1 MFPEILWAVPPV
13 AAAVP
18 LSAAAWHHWSPHTW
32 SYGPGL
38 VGSALRVHLT
48 WEHVAQGCGLSHTRR
63 KTKVKGG
70 IQRVSVE
77 KKPRLSRFRPTPFGF
92 RVRARL
98 HDGQTPDDY
107 AQALTRLA
115 HAWRVDSVRLRTS
128 GPGWVE
134 LAASRRDPLGT
145 VTNAGPLA
153 ADWELLKVR
162 MGTLETGDPWIID
175 FRAVPHWLIMGAT
188 QSGKSTDINAL
199 VYQLA
204 PQPVALAGLDLKG
217 GVELTPY
224 ARRMSKLA
232 TTRTECVGLLDD
244 LMTMLTDRMTLCR
257 EAGVRNIWQLPEQVR
272 PTPVVTV
279 VDEVAEL
286 YLMTD
291 KSEKDEIARTSTLLL
306 RNAQLGRAFGLYLVV
321 AGQRVGSDL
330 GPGVTALRA
339 QITGRICHRVNDGE
353 TAKMALGDL
362 APDSLSAA
370 LKIPAEMPGV
380 AVTVG
385 SDGRWYRG
393 RSDLTTE
400 QMAEEASAEFA
411 HMAPVWDLLVAGQ
424 THTAENT
431 TASTDDIDWNRLEEE
446 LT

>member
-1 MFPEILWAVPPV
+1 MFPEILWAVPAAGLTLPV
-13 AAAVP
+13 
-18 LSAAAWHHWSPHTW
+18 SAAAWHHWSPNTW

-48 WEHVAQGCGLSHTRR
+48 WDHVSQGCGLSVTRR
-63 KTKVKGG
+63 KTQVKGG
-70 IQRVSVE
+70 VRRVSVE
-77 KKPRLSRFRPTPFGF
+77 KKPKLRRFRPTPYGF

-107 AQALTRLA
+107 QEALTRLA
-115 HAWRVDSVRLRTS
+115 HAWRVDSVRIRTS

-134 LAASRRDPLGT
+134 LVASRRDPLGT
-145 VTNAGPLA
+145 VTNAAPVA
-153 ADWELLKVR
+153 RDWELLKVR
-162 MGTLETGDPWIID
+162 MGTLETGDPWVID

-224 ARRMSKLA
+224 AKRMSKLA
-232 TTRTECVGLLDD
+232 TTRAECTVLLDD
-244 LMTMLTDRMTLCR
+244 LMTILNDRMTQCR
-257 EAGVRNIWQLPEQVR
+257 EAGVRNIWQLPDDVR
-272 PTPVVTV
+272 PMPVVVV

-306 RNAQLGRAFGLYLVV
+306 RNAQLGRAFGLHLVV

-330 GPGVTALRA
+330 GPGVTALRS

-370 LKIPAEMPGV
+370 MKIPAEMPGV

-385 SDGRWYRG
+385 ADGRWYRV

-400 QMAEEASAEFA
+400 EMAEEASAEFA
-411 HMAPVWDLLVAGQ
+411 YLAPDWDALVSGR
-424 THTAENT
+424 T
-431 TASTDDIDWNRLEEE
+431 TEKETVPADAVDWDRLEEE
-446 LT
+446 LS

>member
-1 MFPEILWAVPPV
+1 MLPEILWAVPPA

-18 LSAAAWHHWSPHTW
+18 LSAAAWHHWSPTTW

-38 VGSALRVHLT
+38 VGSGLRVYLT
-48 WEHVAQGCGLSHTRR
+48 WERVAQGCGLSHTRH
-63 KTKVKGG
+63 KVKVKGG
-70 IQRVSVE
+70 VRRVNVE
-77 KKPRLSRFRPTPFGF
+77 KKPKLRRFRPTAYGF

-107 AQALTRLA
+107 RDALVRLA
-115 HAWRVDSVRLRTS
+115 HAWRVDSVRIRTS

-134 LAASRRDPLGT
+134 LVAARTDPLNT
-145 VTNAGPLA
+145 VTEAPPLGA
-153 ADWELLKVR
+153 EGWELLKVR
-162 MGTLETGDPWIID
+162 MGTLETGDPWVID
-175 FRAVPHWLIMGAT
+175 FRQVPHWLIMGAT

-199 VYQLA
+199 VYGLA
-204 PQPVALAGLDLKG
+204 PQPVALVGLDLKG

-224 ARRMSKLA
+224 ADRMSRLA
-232 TTRTECVGLLDD
+232 TTRPECTDLLSGLMDI
-244 LMTMLTDRMTLCR
+244 LTDRMTLCR
-257 EAGVRNIWQLPEQVR
+257 EAGVRNIWQLPEAVR
-272 PTPVVTV
+272 PMPIVIL

-286 YLMTD
+286 YLMAD

-330 GPGVTALRA
+330 GPGVTALRS
-339 QITGRICHRVNDGE
+339 QITGRICHRVNDAE

-370 LKIPAEMPGV
+370 MKIPAEMPGV

-385 SDGRWYRG
+385 ADGRWYRG

-400 QMAEEASAEFA
+400 EMAKEAAAAYADLTPPWE
-411 HMAPVWDLLVAGQ
+411 LLVSGGIKEKETVPA
-424 THTAENT
+424 AE
-431 TASTDDIDWNRLEEE
+431 IDWDRLEEE
-446 LT
+446 MS

>member
-1 MFPEILWAVPPV
+1 MFPEILWAVPPA

-18 LSAAAWHHWSPHTW
+18 LSAAAWHHWSPNTW

-38 VGSALRVHLT
+38 VGSALRVYLT
-48 WEHVAQGCGLSHTRR
+48 WEHVSQGCGLSHTRR
-63 KTKVKGG
+63 QTKVKGG
-70 IQRVSVE
+70 VRRVTVE
-77 KKPRLSRFRPTPFGF
+77 KKPKLRRFRPTPFGF

-107 AQALTRLA
+107 KDALTRLA

-145 VTNAGPLA
+145 VTEAAPLGEGW
-153 ADWELLKVR
+153 DLLKVR
-162 MGTLETGDPWIID
+162 MGTLETGDPWVID

-188 QSGKSTDINAL
+188 QSGKSTDLNAL

-224 ARRMSKLA
+224 TKRMSKLA
-232 TTRTECVGLLDD
+232 TTRSECMGLLDD
-244 LMTMLTDRMTLCR
+244 VMVMLTDRMSQCR
-257 EAGVRNIWQLPEQVR
+257 EAGVRNIWQLPEVTR
-272 PTPVVTV
+272 PTPVVIV

-291 KSEKDEIARTSTLLL
+291 KAEKDEIARTSTLLL
-306 RNAQLGRAFGLYLVV
+306 RNAQLGRAFGIHLVI

-370 LKIPAEMPGV
+370 MQIPAEMPGV

-385 SDGRWYRG
+385 ADGRWYRV

-400 QMAEEASAEFA
+400 EMAEDASQEYA
-411 HMAPVWDLLVAGQ
+411 HMAPDWDDLVAGNANS
-424 THTAENT
+424 TAP
-431 TASTDDIDWNRLEEE
+431 APGDLDWELLEKEMS
-446 LT
+446 

>member
-1 MFPEILWAVPPV
+1 MFPEILWAVPPA

-18 LSAAAWHHWSPHTW
+18 LSAAAWHHWSPTTW

-48 WEHVAQGCGLSHTRR
+48 WEHVSQGCGLSHTRR
-63 KTKVKGG
+63 KTKVQGG
-70 IQRVSVE
+70 VRRVTVE
-77 KKPRLSRFRPTPFGF
+77 KKPKLRRFRATPYGF

-98 HDGQTPDDY
+98 HDGQTPEDY
-107 AQALTRLA
+107 REALERLA
-115 HAWRVDSVRLRTS
+115 HAWRVDSVRIRTS

-134 LAASRRDPLGT
+134 LVASRRDPLGKIT
-145 VTNAGPLA
+145 DAPPIPQN
-153 ADWELLKVR
+153 WELLKVR
-162 MGTLETGDPWIID
+162 MGILETGDPWIID

-224 ARRMSKLA
+224 AERMSKLA
-232 TTRTECVGLLDD
+232 TTRAECTVLLDD
-244 LMTMLTDRMTLCR
+244 LMRVLNDRMTLCR
-257 EAGVRNIWQLPEQVR
+257 EAGVRNIWQLPEEMR
-272 PTPVVTV
+272 PVPVVTM

-291 KSEKDEIARTSTLLL
+291 KSEKEEIARTSTLLL
-306 RNAQLGRAFGLYLVV
+306 RNVQLGRAFGLYLVV

-370 LKIPAEMPGV
+370 MKIPADMPGV

-385 SDGRWYRG
+385 ADGRWYRV

-400 QMAEEASAEFA
+400 EMATDAAAEYA
-411 HMAPVWDLLVAGQ
+411 HMAPDWEELVNGRSSEAQ
-424 THTAENT
+424 APSE
-431 TASTDDIDWNRLEEE
+431 DIDWDRLEQEMA
-446 LT
+446 

>member
-1 MFPEILWAVPPV
+1 MFPEVLWAVPPA

-18 LSAAAWHHWSPHTW
+18 LSAAAWHHWSPNTW

-70 IQRVSVE
+70 VRRVTVE
-77 KKPRLSRFRPTPFGF
+77 RKPKLRRFRPTPFGF

-107 AQALTRLA
+107 QDALVRLA
-115 HAWRVDSVRLRTS
+115 HAWRVDSVRIRTS

-145 VTNAGPLA
+145 ITSAAPLA
-153 ADWELLKVR
+153 HDWELLKVR
-162 MGTLETGDPWIID
+162 MGTLETGDPWVID

-188 QSGKSTDINAL
+188 QSGKSTDINAI

-224 ARRMSKLA
+224 AQRMSKLA
-232 TTRTECVGLLDD
+232 TTRAECTTLLDD
-244 LMTMLTDRMTLCR
+244 LVRILNDRMVLCR
-257 EAGVRNIWQLPEQVR
+257 EAGVRNIWQLPEADR
-272 PTPVVTV
+272 PMPVVIV

-291 KSEKDEIARTSTLLL
+291 KSEKEEIQRTSTLLL

-330 GPGVTALRA
+330 GPGVTALRS

-370 LKIPAEMPGV
+370 MRIPAEMPGV

-400 QMAEEASAEFA
+400 EMAEEASAEYA
-411 HMAPVWDLLVAGQ
+411 HMAPDWDWLVSGGAK
-424 THTAENT
+424 T
-431 TASTDDIDWNRLEEE
+431 TEESTDPVDGFDWGRLEEE
-446 LT
+446 MS

>member
-1 MFPEILWAVPPV
+1 MGGPPA

-18 LSAAAWHHWSPHTW
+18 LSAAAWHHWSPNTW

-38 VGSALRVHLT
+38 VGSALRVYLT
-48 WEHVAQGCGLSHTRR
+48 WEHVSQGCGLSVTRR
-63 KTKVKGG
+63 KMKVKGG
-70 IQRVSVE
+70 VRQVSVE
-77 KKPRLSRFRPTPFGF
+77 RKPKLRRFRPTPFGF

-107 AQALTRLA
+107 KDALARLA

-145 VTNAGPLA
+145 VTEAAPLGE
-153 ADWELLKVR
+153 DWDLLKVH
-162 MGTLETGDPWIID
+162 MGTLETGDPWVID

-188 QSGKSTDINAL
+188 QSGKSTDLNAL

-224 ARRMSKLA
+224 TKRMSKLA
-232 TTRTECVGLLDD
+232 TTRSECMGLLDD
-244 LMTMLTDRMTLCR
+244 VMVMLTDRMSQCR
-257 EAGVRNIWQLPEQVR
+257 EAGVRNIWQLPEATR
-272 PTPVVTV
+272 PTPVVIV

-291 KSEKDEIARTSTLLL
+291 KAEKDEIARTSTLLL
-306 RNAQLGRAFGLYLVV
+306 RNAQLGRAFGIHLVI

-370 LKIPAEMPGV
+370 MQIPAEMPGV

-385 SDGRWYRG
+385 ADGRWYRV

-400 QMAEEASAEFA
+400 EMAEDASQEYA
-411 HMAPVWDLLVAGQ
+411 HMAPDWDDLVAGNANS
-424 THTAENT
+424 TAPVPG
-431 TASTDDIDWNRLEEE
+431 DLDWELLEKEMS
-446 LT
+446 